1 MIGPQTLGACEMLIS
16 GTMFNRED
24 LQWISTVSN
33 TLQSLLQQ
41 ISHYASS
48 PQQHGMENNLVRL
61 LHARIDLASRT
72 AQLLVDSIKSR
83 SGSARPIIKSAT
95 KSSND
100 GPIKIHNP
108 TSERQL
114 ILVVED
120 DADIADY
127 ATDVL
132 VEEGYKVVVAN
143 DGADAVKIFREL
155 DQQIGLVILD
165 FFLPTMEGDAVFS
178 EFRAVNPAANV
189 LLCSGFLSQGFA
201 GQDKLNSMLAQGL
214 RGFLPKPYTRTK
226 LLEQVSCTL
235 QAA

>member
-1 MIGPQTLGACEMLIS
+1 MRDANS
-16 GTMFNRED
+16 GTMLNRED

-33 TLQSLLQQ
+33 TLQSLFQQ

-95 KSSND
+95 TSND
-100 GPIKIHNP
+100 DRPIKIHNP

-114 ILVVED
+114 ILIVED
-120 DADIADY
+120 DADIAEY

-155 DQQIGLVILD
+155 DQEIGLVVLD

-178 EFRAVNPAANV
+178 EFRALNPAANV

-226 LLEQVSCTL
+226 LLEQVSSTL

>member
-1 MIGPQTLGACEMLIS
+1 M
-16 GTMFNRED
+16 ED
-24 LQWISTVSN
+24 
-33 TLQSLLQQ
+33 
-41 ISHYASS
+41 
-48 PQQHGMENNLVRL
+48 NLVRL
-61 LHARIDLASRT
+61 LHARVDLASRT

-83 SGSARPIIKSAT
+83 SGSVRPIIKAAT
-95 KSSND
+95 TSNAD

-114 ILVVED
+114 ILIVED
-120 DADIADY
+120 DADIAEY

-132 VEEGYKVVVAN
+132 VEEGYRVVVAN
-143 DGADAVKIFREL
+143 DGADAVRIFREL

-178 EFRAVNPAANV
+178 EFRAVNPGANV